1 LVLRDVAAAPGGRAH
16 RRYFSL
22 VETPKMKFKST
33 AILFLIFLVLGGYVY
48 FTEFRGQEEKQKQT
62 EAKKKAFQVDDKDI
76 TELTLTYP
84 DRTISAV
91 KKGDKQWEMT
101 SPAGLETDPEE
112 WQLLAS
118 NIPRIEREDT
128 VEQNA
133 QDLAPF
139 GLKDPA
145 VKVMAKTKDGK
156 TFDILF
162 GADNPRKTFTYAKFG
177 NNNDVF
183 LTSSNWEKT
192 FTKTVADLRNKKVL
206 EFEPDD
212 IDNVKVMEGAKELEA
227 QKSGD
232 SWELK
237 KPIDAKADSGEIST
251 FLSSVRFAR
260 AASFPEPPVDAKT
273 AGLDMPAIKI
283 TLHDNKA
290 KADRILLI
298 GKSPEKDKYY
308 SRDASREAIFI
319 VDKDIPDKAKRP
331 VFDWRD
337 KTLAKIDRE
346 KTDKIEIQHG
356 ADTIAMTKSGS
367 DWKLPDNRK
376 LQWDKVSGML
386 NALDFEKAKDI
397 IDSPKSLA
405 MYGLDKPQL
414 EVTLRQGTTELVK
427 FSFGSDSKM
436 PEGIYMKTSD
446 NPSIKVVS
454 KDVFDKFNVKADDLV
469 EAPPAAEKPKP

>member
-1 LVLRDVAAAPGGRAH
+1 
-16 RRYFSL
+16 
-22 VETPKMKFKST
+22 MKFKST
-33 AILFLIFLVLGGYVY
+33 AILFLVFLILGGYVY
-48 FTEFRGQEEKQKQT
+48 FTEFRGQEEKQKQQ
-62 EAKKKAFQVDDKDI
+62 EAKKKAFQVEDKDI
-76 TELTLTYP
+76 TELSLAYP

-101 SPAGLETDPEE
+101 SPAGVETDSDE
-112 WQLLAS
+112 WQSLAS
-118 NIPRIEREDT
+118 DISRIEREDT
-128 VEQNA
+128 VAQNA
-133 QDLAPF
+133 QDLTPF

-145 VKVMAKTKDGK
+145 VKVSAKTKDGK
-156 TFDILF
+156 SFEILF
-162 GADNPRKTFTYAKFG
+162 GSENPRKTFTYAKFG

-183 LTSSNWEKT
+183 LTASNWEKT

-206 EFEPDD
+206 ELEPDD
-212 IDNVKVMEGAKELEA
+212 IDDVKVMDGSKELEA

-232 SWELK
+232 NWQLK
-237 KPIDAKADSGEIST
+237 KPIDTKADNGEIST

-260 AASFPEPPVDAKT
+260 ATSFPDLPVDAKT
-273 AGLDMPAIKI
+273 SGLDMPAVKI

-290 KADRILLI
+290 KTDRVLLI
-298 GKSPEKDKYY
+298 GKTRDTDKYY
-308 SRDASREAIFI
+308 ARDASRETIFI
-319 VDKDIPDKAKRP
+319 IDKDIPEKARRP
-331 VFDWRD
+331 LFEWRD
-337 KTLAKIDRE
+337 KALAKIDRE

-356 ADTIAMTKSGS
+356 PDTITMTKSGS

-405 MYGLDKPQL
+405 TYGLDKPQL
-414 EVTLRQGTTELVK
+414 EVILRQGGTELVR

-436 PEGIYMKTSD
+436 PEGIYLKTSD
-446 NPSIKVVS
+446 SPSVKVVS

-469 EAPPAAEKPKP
+469 EAPPQPEKPKP